1 MASNRWPE
9 DTLERS
15 TIDIAGC
22 EIEIH
27 EKGAGAPL
35 LFLHAAGGFR
45 PNEAFVDLLADE
57 RRLICPSHPGFGKSA
72 LPDWIDNVDD
82 IAHIYL
88 ELMDRLG
95 LQKVDIIGCS
105 LGGWITAELITKAPE
120 RFGKIILVAPVGV
133 KTGPADKLDIPDLFT
148 MPPADVP
155 KIMFH
160 NPEKFA
166 VDFSTMPDE
175 ALAIMV
181 RNRETLALLA
191 WEPYMHNPK
200 LPHRLHRVASPTLFL
215 RGESDG
221 LVSAD
226 YVNSYAKLVPGAA
239 VKTIAEAGH
248 ALTSEQPE
256 VFAQEVKAFMAAP

>member
-1 MASNRWPE
+1 
-9 DTLERS
+9 LERS

-22 EIEIH
+22 EIELH
-27 EKGAGAPL
+27 QKGSSAPL
-35 LFLHAAGGFR
+35 LFLHSAGGFR
-45 PNEAFVDLLADE
+45 PDEAFVDLLAAD
-57 RRLICPSHPGFGKSA
+57 RKLICPSHPGFGRSA

-95 LQKVDIIGCS
+95 LAKVDVIGCS
-105 LGGWITAELITKAPE
+105 LGGWITAEMITKAPE

-148 MPPADVP
+148 MAPPDVQ
-155 KIMFH
+155 KLMFH

-166 VDFSTMPDE
+166 VDFSKLPDE

-181 RNRETLALLA
+181 RNRESLALLA

-200 LPHRLHRVASPTLFL
+200 LPHRLHRVSSPALFL

-221 LVSAD
+221 LVSGE
-226 YVNSYAKLVPGAA
+226 YVDSYAGLVPGAA
-239 VKTIAEAGH
+239 VKTIPEAGH
-248 ALTSEQPE
+248 ALTTEQPGA
-256 VFAQEVKAFMAAP
+256 FAAAVKEFLAG